1 MQAPQARPA
10 SVPSIAPAM
19 PQPQQR
25 IEKDG
30 VNIEP
35 LQPAAMFTDEAI
47 EDEFRAALEVEL
59 APPADEF
66 IPPAPEMPEPSF
78 ATTRMPDVQDF
89 PPMVQAE
96 LEKRAAARHQH
107 EERGGSMGG
116 LLKKLAH
123 NFGVRDEEVEQP
135 RAAARPQARMEPQAP
150 QVRPVQNAAPAGHG
164 RVDDN
169 PFAPKRAGLDRH
181 GRITPG
187 EKAMN
192 DDDQL
197 EIPAFLR
204 RQSS

>member
-1 MQAPQARPA
+1 MPAQQARPA
-10 SVPSIAPAM
+10 SVPSIAAAAA
-19 PQPQQR
+19 QPQR

-35 LQPAAMFTDEAI
+35 LQPAAMFTDETI
-47 EDEFRAALEVEL
+47 EEEFRVALEVEL
-59 APPADEF
+59 APPASEF
-66 IPPAPEMPEPSF
+66 IPPAPEMPEPAF

-89 PPMVQAE
+89 PPMVQE
-96 LEKRAAARHQH
+96 VLEKRTAARAPQ

-123 NFGVRDEEVEQP
+123 NFGVREEEPEQP
-135 RAAARPQARMEPQAP
+135 RAAARPQARVEPQVTP
-150 QVRPVQNAAPAGHG
+150 VRPAQAAPAAGHG

-187 EKAMN
+187 EKALN